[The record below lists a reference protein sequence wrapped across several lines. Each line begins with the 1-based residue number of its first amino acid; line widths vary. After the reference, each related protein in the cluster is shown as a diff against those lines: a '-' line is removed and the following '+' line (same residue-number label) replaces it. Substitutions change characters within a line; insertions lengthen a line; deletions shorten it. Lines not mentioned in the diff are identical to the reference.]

1 VSPIPVLVT
10 KAVESPL
17 EFKVPI
23 TICSRTRQN
32 VATTAL
38 IDSGSAG
45 TFIDEQFVQRHGILR
60 RKLTTP
66 LTLRTVD
73 GSTSKAGTVTHYCVL
88 MIRIDQRTLVG
99 KFNITRLGK
108 DDLLLGLP
116 FLSAVK
122 PTIDWENRTIT
133 IPSTAESRKLDQDLE
148 QPSTIP
154 PPLLIPLENP
164 QSTYFDVW
172 TDLWSNNASL
182 TPDFL
187 KTSNKAQE
195 FALEKAL
202 QAKAKSFEEL
212 VPQKFHSFAD
222 VFSEEKFS
230 ELPPF
235 RPDFDLRI
243 DTVPDYEP
251 QRAKAYQL
259 AEPER
264 KAMNEFID
272 KELAKGTI
280 ISSKSPQASGFFFI
294 GKKDGSLRPCQDY

>member
-1 VSPIPVLVT
+1 
-10 KAVESPL
+10 
-17 EFKVPI
+17 
-23 TICSRTRQN
+23 
-32 VATTAL
+32 
-38 IDSGSAG
+38 
-45 TFIDEQFVQRHGILR
+45 
-60 RKLTTP
+60 
-66 LTLRTVD
+66 
-73 GSTSKAGTVTHYCVL
+73 
-88 MIRIDQRTLVG
+88 MIRIDQRTLIG

-133 IPSTAESRKLDQDLE
+133 IPPTPESRELDRTLKH
-148 QPSTIP
+148 PSVTP
-154 PPLLIPLENP
+154 SPTFTPLEDP

-212 VPQKFHSFAD
+212 VPQKFHSLAD

-235 RPDFDLRI
+235 RPEFDLRI

-259 AEPER
+259 AGPER
-264 KAMNEFID
+264 EAMNEFID

-280 ISSKSPQASGFFFI
+280 IPSKSPQASGFFFV
-294 GKKDGSLRPCQDY
+294 GKKDGSLRPCQE